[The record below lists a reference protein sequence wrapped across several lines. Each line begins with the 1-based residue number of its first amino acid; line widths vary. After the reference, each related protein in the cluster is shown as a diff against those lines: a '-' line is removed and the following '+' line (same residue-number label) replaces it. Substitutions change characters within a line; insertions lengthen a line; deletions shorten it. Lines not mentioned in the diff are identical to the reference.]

1 MIAQRVIYY
10 FRDLLDIKA
19 SRAAAAWLRLNTD
32 GTVSERTAAQ
42 TLGDLGAVPYT
53 GATSALDMGEH
64 PIFTQALHVEGLLQ
78 IEDETAINIS
88 PVTRGNFWTGLGGLG
103 TITAPTFT
111 SPLPITSGGTGGDT
125 AGAARIALGVGSE
138 QAVQF
143 GQISTNAQ
151 PLRIPL
157 VYSNSA
163 DFPTASTAFQNVTG
177 LSFPV
182 LANKNYQISYFFVT
196 NKTDSNGLQVMFT
209 GPSTPT
215 KVFLRHQSSLTT
227 LTSVATE
234 IVTAFSQTTSTCN
247 NVNADGFIL
256 SLPGG
261 MISNGPNA
269 GTVQLQI
276 RAITGGTAKIYAG
289 SWIQVTQLN

>member
-19 SRAAAAWLRLNTD
+19 TRAASAWLRLNTD

-42 TLGDLGAVPYT
+42 TLGDIGAVPLNGNAGTPSAIVLTNAT
-53 GATSALDMGEH
+53 GNAANLSVNFAVTSLYANEAGMAGGVLRS
-64 PIFTQALHVEGLLQ
+64 GL
-78 IEDETAINIS
+78 
-88 PVTRGNFWTGLGGLG
+88 
-103 TITAPTFT
+103 ITALL
-111 SPLPITSGGTGGDT
+111 SDPLPITSGGTGGDT
-125 AGAARIALGVGSE
+125 AGAARTALGVGSE

-196 NKTDSNGLQVMFT
+196 NKTDSNGIQVIFT

-215 KVFLRHQSSLTT
+215 KIFLRHQSSLTT

-234 IVTAFSQTTSTCN
+234 IITAFSQTTSTCN
-247 NVNADGFIL
+247 TVNADGFIL

-269 GTVQLQI
+269 GTVQLQL
-276 RAITGGTAKIYAG
+276 RAVTGGTAKIYAG

>member
-19 SRAAAAWLRLNTD
+19 TRAAAAWLRLNAN

-53 GATSALDMGEH
+53 GATSPLDMGDQN
-64 PIFTQALHVEGLLQ
+64 FTTQSLYLEGLLQ
-78 IEDETAINIS
+78 IADETAINIS

-111 SPLPITSGGTGGDT
+111 TPLPITSGGTGGDT
-125 AGAARIALGVGSE
+125 AGAARTALGVGSE

-157 VYSNSA
+157 VYSNSTA
-163 DFPTASTAFQNVTG
+163 FTTASTAFQNVTG

-182 LANKNYQISYFFVT
+182 LANKQYQVMYWLVT
-196 NKTDSNGLQVMFT
+196 NKTDANGMQIQFT
-209 GPSTPT
+209 GPASPT
-215 KVFLRHQSSLTT
+215 KIFIRHLGSSGNVTT
-227 LTSVATE
+227 TSLD
-234 IVTAFSQTTSTCN
+234 IITAFSSPPSIFN
-247 NVNADGFIL
+247 NYSGDGFAFSSAAAL
-256 SLPGG
+256 L
-261 MISNGPNA
+261 SNGANA
-269 GTVQLQI
+269 GTVQIQL
-276 RAITGGTAKIYAG
+276 RAVTGGTAKIYAG